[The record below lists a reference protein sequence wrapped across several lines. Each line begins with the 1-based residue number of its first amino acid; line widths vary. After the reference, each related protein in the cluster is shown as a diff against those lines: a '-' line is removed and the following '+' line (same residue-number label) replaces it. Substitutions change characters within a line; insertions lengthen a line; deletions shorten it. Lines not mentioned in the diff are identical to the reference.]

1 MDSLLWC
8 FRPRKRRDLHDWK
21 QIEAKA
27 DNVESQPSWH
37 DPNDNTLLF
46 EGFEWHIPN
55 DNRHWRRLQ
64 RALPALHAIGVDS
77 VWLPPGCK
85 AMNPSGNGYDIYDLY
100 DLGEFDQKGCTAT
113 KWGSFADL
121 EALVEDAHALGVG
134 VYWDAVLNHKAGAD
148 FPERFEAVKV
158 DSQRRDVEIA
168 NPTEISGWTGFTF
181 SGRGPVHSAQEYHWY
196 HFSGVDWDDASQQ
209 NAIFRICGAGK
220 PGWAEDVGREL
231 GNYDY
236 LMFADLDYSHPEVRA
251 DVLRW
256 GTWIGQRLGLK
267 GMRLDAAK
275 HFSMRFQKEFT
286 AHMRATTDPDFVVIG
301 EYWTGDVQEL
311 VRYVQTEMEGTVV
324 AVDAPLVHNFSRV
337 SLEKG
342 RGDLRRVLRGTLV
355 ERCGENALTFV
366 ENHDTQPG
374 QMMENTITPDFK
386 LLAYA
391 LILLRQEGRP
401 CLFYGDLYGI
411 WNAQKQQAQRDP
423 AYAYHLPILTRT
435 RKLFAYGE
443 QQDYFDQAHCIGF
456 VRYGNARHPAGLACV
471 LSNAPGRAT
480 KRMYVGQRHA
490 QATWTEVLG
499 GDSSSDSKFG
509 TVVIDARG
517 YGEFP
522 VEGGG
527 GPGAVGV
534 SVWVDAAAPDRGR
547 LNDPFDHEIY
557 G

>member
-121 EALVEDAHALGVG
+121 EALMEDAHTLGVG

-196 HFSGVDWDDASQQ
+196 HFSGVDWDDTAKE

-220 PGWAEDVGREL
+220 PGWAQDVGQEL

-236 LMFADLDYSHPEVRA
+236 LMFADLDYSHPDVRA

-275 HFSMRFQKEFT
+275 HFSTRFQKEFT
-286 AHMRATTDPDFVVIG
+286 AHMRATADPEFVVIG

-355 ERCGENALTFV
+355 ERCGGNALTFV

-374 QMMENTITPDFK
+374 QMMENTITPGFK

-411 WNAQKQQAQRDP
+411 WDAQKQQAQRDP

-490 QATWTEVLG
+490 QATWMEVLG
-499 GDSSSDSKFG
+499 GDSSSVSKLG

-522 VEGGG
+522 VEGRG

-547 LNDPFDHEIY
+547 LDDPFDHEIY